1 MRLTKLKIA
10 GFKSFVDPTTVT
22 FPSSLT
28 GVVGPNGCGKSNI
41 IDAVRWVMGEISA
54 KHLRGDS
61 MADVIFNGSSARKPL
76 GAASVELVFDNSDG
90 KIGGAYA
97 NYNEV
102 ALRRA
107 VSRDGSSD
115 YYINGM
121 KVRRKDITQ
130 LFLGTGLGSRS
141 YAIIEQGMISRVIE
155 ARPDDLRA
163 FLEEAAGIS
172 RYKERR
178 RETEDRIGQTRENL
192 DRLNDLRDEV
202 DKQIRHLQRQA
213 VTARRY
219 QALKEEE
226 RKLQAELLALRLQ
239 SLDAEAQVRDA
250 AALACETAMQA
261 VLADLRAA
269 EAEIEQVRVEQ
280 SSKADALGAIQARS
294 VRAGAEVTRI
304 EQGIQFTR
312 EMRQRQTADLEQSQ
326 AQVQDLN
333 AIIQRDLA
341 ALEALGAELAAM
353 NPRLDAAHAEELRT
367 SEVLT
372 QCETSLADWQHT
384 WDEHSQA
391 VSRGQRE
398 TQVERARIEQL
409 ENGQRRLL
417 QQQERQESERLVLAQ
432 AQPGVPLELLEAQA
446 TASADAGHRATSE
459 LKELLAELSV
469 TRDREREQAQAQNA
483 LRTRWQQALGTQVS
497 TEALQ
502 QAALGKVSG
511 KVTQWLKS
519 QSLDLEPRVAQQLRV
534 ARGWER
540 AVETVLGAYLEAVCV
555 DGLDRVADLLGS
567 FDGGQLAVVS
577 LNEAAAGTAG
587 STGAAGLAGAAGS
600 TGTAGSTGA
609 AVSTGAAGLAGA
621 AGEAGS
627 AAEGSA
633 VESAEGPDPVSLQ
646 AKVKGAAVLGSVLSS
661 VFTAET
667 LAEAQGRRRRLA
679 AGQSVVT
686 RDGVWLGPDWLRL
699 SRDRDPH
706 SGVIEREESLR
717 DIRLQVSR
725 LADEVKDS
733 EQRLELTRQRVR
745 EHEDRRERSQAEVNR
760 LHREHVDRR
769 AALDA
774 ARARTADAARRLGEL
789 ETGLKDVRA
798 ELERTATEL
807 RAARGRMETAID
819 ALAALEPQRLML
831 EEGRANLRAA
841 QGAARAAAQQA
852 QQAARELALQ
862 VESRRSAHVSLC
874 TTQGRVKQQLVALEL
889 RRDELAAQLADGEA
903 PLNALKLEI
912 ESALEL
918 KAQIEAEFKAAKI
931 ASDEL
936 DAVLRERETYRN
948 RIEERVE
955 AARAAQDDARLA
967 AQQVRIRREG
977 VVEQF
982 AATSF
987 ELAALLAQLA
997 PGATVDAWEPLLA
1010 ETKAKIE
1017 RLGQVNLA
1025 AIGEFKEQSERKE
1038 YLDRQFKDL
1047 TDALETLESAMRKI
1061 DRETRTR
1068 FQDTFDRVNA
1078 GLKEKFPRL
1087 FGGGHAYLELSGEEP
1102 DAAGVSVMARPPG
1115 KRNSTI
1121 SQLSGGEK
1129 ALTAVA
1135 LVFAIFDLNPAPF
1148 CLLDEVDAPLDE
1160 NNVGRFCDI
1169 VRDMSSSVQ
1178 FIFITHNKSTMEMA
1192 SQLVG
1197 VTMNEPGVSRLVAVD
1212 VDEAV
1217 RMAAM

>member
-76 GAASVELVFDNSDG
+76 GAASVELVFDNTDG

-115 YYINGM
+115 YFINGT

-178 RETEDRIGQTRENL
+178 RETENRIGQTRENL
-192 DRLNDLRDEV
+192 DRLNDLREEV

-213 VTARRY
+213 ATARRY

-226 RKLQAELLALRLQ
+226 RKLHAELLALRLQ
-239 SLDAEAQVRDA
+239 SLDAEAGVRDA
-250 AALACETAMQA
+250 AAEQRETALHA
-261 VLADLRAA
+261 VLAELREA
-269 EAEIEQVRVEQ
+269 EAQIEQIRVDR
-280 SSKADALGAIQARS
+280 SAKADVLAAIQERFYA
-294 VRAGAEVTRI
+294 AGAEVSRI
-304 EQGIQFTR
+304 EQSIAHAR
-312 EMRQRQTADLEQSQ
+312 ELRQRQRAGLEQSE
-326 AQVQDLN
+326 AEVHELTGVLERDRVQ
-333 AIIQRDLA
+333 
-341 ALEALGAELAAM
+341 LEAFRVELATM
-353 NPRLDAAHAEELRT
+353 IPDLDAANAAERT
-367 SEVLT
+367 ASDGLVRCEQALT
-372 QCETSLADWQHT
+372 AWQQT
-384 WDEHSQA
+384 WDAHAHA
-391 VSRGQRE
+391 VAQGQRE

-409 ENGQRRLL
+409 ENQQRRLL
-417 QQQERQESERLVLAQ
+417 SQQERQQAESSSLAQEQPVVALEVLAGQ
-432 AQPGVPLELLEAQA
+432 AAASGDAGRQAASALEELLREL
-446 TASADAGHRATSE
+446 ADT
-459 LKELLAELSV
+459 
-469 TRDREREQAQAQNA
+469 RERERAQTQALHA
-483 LRTRWQQALGTQVS
+483 LRAKWQQALGRQVS

-502 QAALGKVSG
+502 QAALGKASG
-511 KVTQWLKS
+511 KVTQWLKA
-519 QSLDLEPRVAQQLRV
+519 QSLDQQPRVAQQLRV
-534 ARGWER
+534 DRGWER
-540 AVETVLGAYLEAVCV
+540 AVETVLGSYLEAVCV
-555 DGLDRVADLLGS
+555 DGLDDVADLLGS
-567 FDGGQLAVVS
+567 FAGGHLAVVS
-577 LNEAAAGTAG
+577 V
-587 STGAAGLAGAAGS
+587 GAASSEVADAA
-600 TGTAGSTGA
+600 
-609 AVSTGAAGLAGA
+609 
-621 AGEAGS
+621 
-627 AAEGSA
+627 
-633 VESAEGPDPVSLQ
+633 SLQ
-646 AKVKGAAVLGSVLSS
+646 AKVQGAAVLGSVLSS
-661 VFTAET
+661 VFTAAT
-667 LAEAQGRRRRLA
+667 LGEALARRRQLTS
-679 AGQSVVT
+679 GQSVVT

-699 SRDRDPH
+699 SRDQDPH
-706 SGVIEREESLR
+706 TGVIEREEALR
-717 DIRLQVSR
+717 DIRLEVTR
-725 LADEVKDS
+725 LAEEVKDA
-733 EQRLELTRQRVR
+733 EHKLELSRERVR
-745 EHEDRRERSQAEVNR
+745 EHEDRRDRLQADVNR

-769 AALDA
+769 AAWEA
-774 ARARTADAARRLGEL
+774 ATARTEDAARRLRQL
-789 ETGLKDVRA
+789 ETGLEDVRL
-798 ELERTATEL
+798 ELAHTEADL

-819 ALAALEPQRLML
+819 ALAALEPKRLEL
-831 EEGRANLRAA
+831 ENTREQLRSEQAAARSAA
-841 QGAARAAAQQA
+841 QAA
-852 QQAARELALQ
+852 QQAARALAVQ
-862 VESRRSAHVSLC
+862 VESRRSAHASL
-874 TTQGRVKQQLVALEL
+874 TTTLSRVEKQLEGLVM
-889 RRDELAAQLADGEA
+889 RRDELAAQLAAGEA
-903 PLNALKLEI
+903 PLAMLGEQIEAALTLR
-912 ESALEL
+912 
-918 KAQIEAEFKAAKI
+918 AQIESELHAARV

-936 DAVLRERETYRN
+936 DALLRDRDAGLRAVEQ
-948 RIEERVE
+948 RVE
-955 AARAAQDDARLA
+955 AARIAMDEARLA
-967 AQQVRIRREG
+967 AQQVRVRRES
-977 VVEQF
+977 VAEQLT
-982 AATSF
+982 ATHF
-987 ELAALLAQLA
+987 ELSVLQAGLA
-997 PGATVDAWEPLLA
+997 PDATLSAWETQLQ
-1010 ETKAKIE
+1010 ETQEKIE

-1038 YLDRQFKDL
+1038 YLDRQCKDL

-1087 FGGGHAYLELSGEEP
+1087 FGGGHAYLELTGEESEV
-1102 DAAGVSVMARPPG
+1102 AGVSVMARPPG

-1169 VRDMSSSVQ
+1169 VREMSASVQ
-1178 FIFITHNKSTMEMA
+1178 FIFITHNKNTMELA

>member
-1 MRLTKLKIA
+1 MRLSKLKIA
-10 GFKSFVDPTTVT
+10 GFKSFVDPTTIT

-107 VSRDGSSD
+107 VSRDGTSD
-115 YYINGM
+115 YFINGM

-178 RETEDRIGQTRENL
+178 RETENRIGQTRENL
-192 DRLNDLRDEV
+192 DRLNDLREEV

-213 VTARRY
+213 ATARRY

-239 SLDAEAQVRDA
+239 SLDDEAVARDA
-250 AALACETAMQA
+250 ATQQREIAMQA
-261 VLADLRAA
+261 VLADLREA
-269 EAEIEQVRVEQ
+269 EAQIEQIRVDQ
-280 SSKADALGAIQARS
+280 SSKADTLGAIQARFYG
-294 VRAGAEVTRI
+294 AGAEVTRL
-304 EQGIQFTR
+304 EQSIQHAR
-312 EMRQRQTADLEQSQ
+312 ELRQRQRADFDLSQSQ
-326 AQVQDLN
+326 VQEL
-333 AIIQRDLA
+333 IGVIQRDRGQ
-341 ALEALGAELAAM
+341 LEALAEELATM
-353 NPRLDAAHAEELRT
+353 IPGLDTAHAEERGA
-367 SEVLT
+367 SELLVR
-372 QCETSLADWQHT
+372 CEQALSQWQHT
-384 WDEHSQA
+384 WDAHAQSEAH
-391 VSRGQRE
+391 GQRE

-409 ENGQRRLL
+409 ENQQRRAL
-417 QQQERQESERLVLAQ
+417 QQQERQGAEHAALLQV
-432 AQPGVPLELLEAQA
+432 QPDVPLELLSDQ
-446 TASADAGHRATSE
+446 ADASRDAGERAATE
-459 LKELLAELSV
+459 LQELLAEISV
-469 TRDREREQAQAQNA
+469 AREREREQAQALNA
-483 LRTRWQQALGTQVS
+483 LRAKWQHSLGLQVS

-502 QAALGKVSG
+502 QAALGKASG

-519 QSLDLEPRVAQQLRV
+519 QSLDHQPRVAQQLRV
-534 ARGWER
+534 DRGWER
-540 AVETVLGAYLEAVCV
+540 AVETVLGSYLEAVCV
-555 DGLDRVADLLGS
+555 DGLDSVADLLGS
-567 FDGGQLAVVS
+567 FDGGHLAVVS
-577 LNEAAAGTAG
+577 IGTQTDGAPDAA
-587 STGAAGLAGAAGS
+587 
-600 TGTAGSTGA
+600 
-609 AVSTGAAGLAGA
+609 
-621 AGEAGS
+621 
-627 AAEGSA
+627 
-633 VESAEGPDPVSLQ
+633 SLQ
-646 AKVKGAAVLGSVLSS
+646 SKVQGAPLLGSVLSS

-667 LAEAQGRRRRLA
+667 LGEALGRRLKLS

-699 SRDRDPH
+699 SRDKDPH
-706 SGVIEREESLR
+706 TGVIEREESLR
-717 DIRLQVSR
+717 EIRLEVSR
-725 LADEVKDS
+725 LEAEVK
-733 EQRLELTRQRVR
+733 EAEHRLELMRERVR
-745 EHEDRRERSQAEVNR
+745 EHEDRRDRFQVDVNR

-769 AALDA
+769 AAFDA
-774 ARARTADAARRLGEL
+774 AQARSADSARRIAQL
-789 ETGLKDVRA
+789 ETSLADVGA
-798 ELERTATEL
+798 ELKRTETDL
-807 RAARGRMETAID
+807 RASRARMETAIE
-819 ALAALEPQRLML
+819 ALAALEPKRHALEQERERLRL
-831 EEGRANLRAA
+831 DQNAARTAA
-841 QGAARAAAQQA
+841 QTAQQTARA
-852 QQAARELALQ
+852 LGLQ
-862 VESRRSAHVSLC
+862 VESRRSSHASL
-874 TTQGRVKQQLVALEL
+874 TTSLSRVEKQLEGLEL
-889 RRDELAAQLADGEA
+889 RRDELAAQLEAGEQ
-903 PLNALKLEI
+903 PLTALQEQI
-912 ESALEL
+912 ESALNVR
-918 KAQIEAEFKAAKI
+918 AQIEGELHAAKL

-936 DAVLRERETYRN
+936 DALLRDRESGRAGL
-948 RIEERVE
+948 EEKVE
-955 AARAAQDDARLA
+955 AARAAMDEARLA
-967 AQQVRIRREG
+967 AQQVRIRRES
-977 VVEQF
+977 VAEQL
-982 AATSF
+982 AATTY
-987 ELAALLAQLA
+987 ELAELVNNLAPDATVATWEAQL
-997 PGATVDAWEPLLA
+997 E
-1010 ETKAKIE
+1010 ETKGRIE

-1038 YLDRQFKDL
+1038 YLDRQCKDL

-1087 FGGGHAYLELSGEEP
+1087 FGGGHAYLELTGEESEV
-1102 DAAGVSVMARPPG
+1102 AGVSVMARPPG

-1169 VRDMSSSVQ
+1169 VREMSNSVQ
-1178 FIFITHNKSTMEMA
+1178 FIFITHNKSTMELA